1 MNDDVYGKVYASN
14 PGTWRA
20 KVPGVASA
28 SDPRIL
34 DPHRLGSWYGIGM
47 SDTDNTPADSAVTE
61 PAVADIGHEIGE
73 HNIRILSLDI
83 HNPVFIVSAA
93 LVVMLVIG
101 TLLFPE
107 QATSLFADLRVWT
120 TVTFDW
126 FFLTAANIFVVF
138 SLGVALSPLGRIRLG
153 GHDAAPQ
160 YSYLAWLAMLFAA
173 GVGIGLMFFGVL
185 EPVTHT
191 LAPPLGIDPADT
203 EAARAVGMSAAI
215 MHWGLHA
222 WAIYAVAG
230 LSLAFFCFNRGM
242 PLTLRSAF
250 YPLIGKAVWGP
261 FGHGVDIVAVLA
273 TLFGLAVSLGFGAE
287 QIAGGLQYLF
297 GIPATT
303 TTRVI
308 LIMVIIGIA
317 LASVIAGMD
326 KGVKRLSWINMG
338 LAGLLWLFVLIAGPT
353 LVILATIA
361 NATVDYIYYLPG
373 LSNWIG
379 REDVAF
385 VHDWTTFYW
394 AWWIA
399 WAPFVGMF
407 IARVSFGRTVREFI
421 TWVLIIPTI
430 IGILWM
436 ATFGGTAIDQ
446 YVSDGYTGVA
456 ESVPELALFKMLE
469 LLPMTG
475 LVSALSV
482 VVITIFFVTSADSG
496 SLVMDTITA
505 GGKMDAPVQQRAFW
519 CILVGVTAT
528 ALMLGGG
535 MASLQA
541 LTLSVG
547 LPFTVVLLCMCVG
560 LIKGLREEIAGNGP

>member
-1 MNDDVYGKVYASN
+1 MTRSRTD
-14 PGTWRA
+14 
-20 KVPGVASA
+20 SA
-28 SDPRIL
+28 STR
-34 DPHRLGSWYGIGM
+34 
-47 SDTDNTPADSAVTE
+47 PAA
-61 PAVADIGHEIGE
+61 ADIGHEIGE
-73 HNIRILSLDI
+73 QNIRVFNLDI

-101 TLLFPE
+101 TLLFLE
-107 QATSLFADLRVWT
+107 QAATLFADLRVWT
-120 TVTFDW
+120 TTTFDW
-126 FFLTAANIFVVF
+126 FYFAASNLFVLF
-138 SLGVALSPLGRIRLG
+138 CFGIALSPLGRIRLG
-153 GHDAAPQ
+153 GRRAKPEYG
-160 YSYLAWLAMLFAA
+160 YSAWLAMLFAA

-203 EAARAVGMSAAI
+203 GAARAAGMSAAI
-215 MHWGLHA
+215 LHWGLHA

-242 PLTLRSAF
+242 PLTLRSGF
-250 YPLIGKAVWGP
+250 FPLIGKSVWGP
-261 FGHGVDIVAVLA
+261 FGHMVDIVAVLA

-303 TTRVI
+303 ATRAI

-317 LASVIAGMD
+317 LASVIAGLD
-326 KGVKRLSWINMG
+326 KGVKRLSWINMV
-338 LAGLLWLFVLIAGPT
+338 LAGLLWSFVLIAGPT
-353 LVILATIA
+353 LVILATIGKA
-361 NATVDYIYYLPG
+361 GVDYVYYLPA

-385 VHDWTTFYW
+385 VRDWSTFYW
-394 AWWIA
+394 AWWVA

-407 IARVSFGRTVREFI
+407 IARISFGRTVREFI
-421 TWVLIIPTI
+421 TWVLIVPTI

-436 ATFGGTAIDQ
+436 ATFGGTALDQ
-446 YVSDGYTGVA
+446 YFSDGYAGVA

-469 LLPMTG
+469 PLPMAG
-475 LVSALSV
+475 LVSAVSV
-482 VVITIFFVTSADSG
+482 FLITIFFVTSADSG

-519 CILVGVTAT
+519 CLLAGLAAM

-541 LTLSVG
+541 LTLAVG
-547 LPFTVVLLCMCVG
+547 LPFTLVLLCMCVG
-560 LIKGLREEIAGNGP
+560 LVKGLREELG